1 MDENVNVA
9 AAAFLRNVGIEV
21 ATVHDYSWNGLIDDE
36 LIRSAVTTGFSCI
49 VTNDR
54 TFAREA
60 ASTLK
65 LFPEISIV
73 LLKLPQLPSEKW
85 IKLFAEAWSAEV
97 ISPQPQTVVEWPT
110 AKAGTLQSPRHSD

>member
-1 MDENVNVA
+1 MWLLDENVNVA
-9 AAAFLRNVGIEV
+9 AAAFLRNVGI
-21 ATVHDYSWNGLIDDE
+21 
-36 LIRSAVTTGFSCI
+36 
-49 VTNDR
+49 DR

-97 ISPQPQTVVEWPT
+97 ISPQPQTVVEWPS